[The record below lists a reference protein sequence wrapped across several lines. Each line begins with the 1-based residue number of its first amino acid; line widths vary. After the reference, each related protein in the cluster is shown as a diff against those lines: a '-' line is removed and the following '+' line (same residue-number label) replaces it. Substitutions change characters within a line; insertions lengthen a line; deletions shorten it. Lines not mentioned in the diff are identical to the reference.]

1 MDQSALR
8 GMPKVSTGKS
18 TPAARVTPSSLE
30 VCVEAA
36 PRIALAP
43 TLKMSV
49 EKLHDPRVTSEFG
62 RGVLH
67 PQLVKELYMM
77 SSEVLMAQSAKQIIL
92 WASDLQ
98 VDKEKLIA
106 QLVEVTNRL
115 ELSDRD
121 LNDTRA
127 DLSEAQRE
135 LKEQWASRRKADND
149 LLNAIRELET

>member
-1 MDQSALR
+1 
-8 GMPKVSTGKS
+8 
-18 TPAARVTPSSLE
+18 
-30 VCVEAA
+30 
-36 PRIALAP
+36 
-43 TLKMSV
+43 
-49 EKLHDPRVTSEFG
+49 
-62 RGVLH
+62 
-67 PQLVKELYMM
+67 M
-77 SSEVLMAQSAKQIIL
+77 SSEVLMVQSAKQIIL

-135 LKEQWASRRKADND
+135 LKEQWASRRKADDD

>member
-1 MDQSALR
+1 MALR
-8 GMPKVSTGKS
+8 LPAVPNESKPFCLTSLRVGIDAYDSRSMHVDRCTPVEGAYPRASVSIAVGSRSGTHGKKLR
-18 TPAARVTPSSLE
+18 ARL
-30 VCVEAA
+30 
-36 PRIALAP
+36 RAL
-43 TLKMSV
+43 TT
-49 EKLHDPRVTSEFG
+49 E
-62 RGVLH
+62 
-67 PQLVKELYMM
+67 Q
-77 SSEVLMAQSAKQIIL
+77 